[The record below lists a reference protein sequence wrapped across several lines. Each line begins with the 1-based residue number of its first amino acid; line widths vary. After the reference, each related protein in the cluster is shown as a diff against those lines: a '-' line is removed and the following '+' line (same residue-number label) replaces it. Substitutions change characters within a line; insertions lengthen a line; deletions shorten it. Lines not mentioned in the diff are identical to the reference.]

1 MSHGL
6 GVVNMYPSMRRR
18 SAEDEVTSED
28 LGIYSK
34 DVRSRGVEDD
44 IWNGWEE
51 GIVDGY
57 MEAFDDGLFDEF
69 EEEGEEI

>member
-1 MSHGL
+1 
-6 GVVNMYPSMRRR
+6 MYPSMKK
-18 SAEDEVTSED
+18 SSEDEVED

-34 DVRSRGVEDD
+34 DIRSRGVEDD

-57 MEAFDDGLFDEF
+57 MDAFDDRLFDELEDES
-69 EEEGEEI
+69 EEL